1 MRIVTFFIS
10 LFLLLLGGKDY
21 SYEVNQNSHI
31 GYSST
36 ETLTKK
42 LNVGFINEDF
52 GVTVIDDTDSDLDE
66 DHLSNEDVKEGS
78 QNKLCFDKTN
88 LQIVWFL
95 SKFHL
100 SILNYYNNRFRIF
113 SHFCG
118 FSNPIY
124 ILQRVLRI

>member
-21 SYEVNQNSHI
+21 SYGVNQNNHI
-31 GYSST
+31 GYSSI

-66 DHLSNEDVKEGS
+66 EHLSNEDVKEGS
-78 QNKLCFDKTN
+78 ENKLCFEKSN
-88 LQIVWFL
+88 LQSVWFL
-95 SKFHL
+95 PKFHL

-118 FSNPIY
+118 YSNPIY